1 MKLTMLV
8 SIERV
13 TSNTAK
19 AANKSKRHGLCRTLP
34 PLQYYYHACNLARF
48 QALAILLA
56 VKLRN
61 LLQVAIIEDCRV

>member
-13 TSNTAK
+13 TSNTVK
-19 AANKSKRHGLCRTLP
+19 AANKSKRHGLCRTF
-34 PLQYYYHACNLARF
+34 PLQYYYRACNLARF

-56 VKLRN
+56 VKLGN
-61 LLQVAIIEDCRV
+61 LLQVAIIEDCCV